1 MGIRVPAN
9 HVELIFRMKMLND
22 NEEML
27 CTIGAGEEAA
37 TGFGQAQADNCKTT
51 WGQFIMPLLAN
62 NTTFVGLTARTGPDG
77 SAIVFES
84 PASVVGSY
92 AGSALPPN
100 CSLLVRKRSNQGGR
114 RNRGRMYIP
123 GCPEGVV
130 EPNGDLTAAYLTSF
144 QQQINAWRTALA
156 DVSGISELAI
166 FHTTGL
172 GLPGLPPTMITSLI
186 ADKKIATQRRRL
198 R

>member
-27 CTIGAGEEAA
+27 CTIGAGEEANS
-37 TGFGQAQADNCKTT
+37 GFGQAQANQCAAT

-62 NTTFVGLTARTGPDG
+62 NTTYVGMTGRTGPDG
-77 SAIVFES
+77 NAVVFEA
-84 PASVVGSY
+84 PANVVGSY

-100 CSLLVRKRSNQGGR
+100 CSLLLRKRTAQGGR

-123 GCPEGVV
+123 GAPEGVV
-130 EPNGDLTAAYLTSF
+130 EPNGDLTAAYLASF
-144 QQQINAWRTALA
+144 QQQINAWRVALS
-156 DVSGISELAI
+156 DVNGISELAI

-172 GLPGLPPTMITSLI
+172 GVAGLPPTMITSFI